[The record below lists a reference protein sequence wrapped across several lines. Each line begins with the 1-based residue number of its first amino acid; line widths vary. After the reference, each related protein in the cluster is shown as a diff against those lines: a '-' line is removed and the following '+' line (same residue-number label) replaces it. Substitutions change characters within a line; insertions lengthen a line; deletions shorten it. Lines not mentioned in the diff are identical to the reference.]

1 MSDNPL
7 LGLREIDAKA
17 QEKSERI
24 ASNTEIQQYDNIA
37 NSTAVLPTVQQAVLP
52 DVDAMFASKTQV
64 VTFRLPEDVSDWLGD
79 RAHKGRK
86 QGVTRQS
93 QIWDAL
99 REYIEKR
106 LEE

>member
-7 LGLREIDAKA
+7 LDLKRKNVEG

-24 ASNTEIQQYDNIA
+24 ASNTEIQQYDNTA

-52 DVDAMFASKTQV
+52 DVDAMFKSKTQV

-79 RAHKGRK
+79 QAHKGRK